1 VVANPCLDTRHGLIR
16 ATNDIPSAADFNEL
30 HADPLQADVAAAQ
43 STTSTGYTDLSTAGP
58 AQTKTLVN
66 GQKVWVE
73 VSGEIWGAGAGVE
86 VGRMSFAVSGATTLA
101 ASDTNAASNRLT
113 SNVISMCS
121 RATVFTATASGSHT
135 FTAKYRTTNAAVAA
149 NFESRRI
156 VIKPF

>member
-1 VVANPCLDTRHGLIR
+1 MPGYRTWAN
-16 ATNDIPSAADFNEL
+16 NDVPVAADWNEL
-30 HADPLQADVAAAQ
+30 HADPLQADVTAAQ
-43 STTSTGYTDLSTAGP
+43 STTSTGFTDLSTAGP
-58 AQTKTLVN
+58 AVTKTLVN

-86 VGRMSFAVSGATTLA
+86 TGRMSFAVSGASTLSA
-101 ASDTNAASNRLT
+101 TDSNAASNRLT

-121 RATVFTATASGSHT
+121 RTTVFTATASGSHT

-156 VIKPF
+156 LIKPY